1 MIRIL
6 DNVIILLNPGYALG
20 FVMKGQYA
28 KIASAL
34 TRFYDEEIV
43 NPILKN
49 KIENPRSDDEYHLK
63 KN

>member
-1 MIRIL
+1 MWSEM
-6 DNVIILLNPGYALG
+6 VTSFFNPDYALG

-28 KIASAL
+28 KIASAH

-49 KIENPRSDDEYHLK
+49 KIEEPT
-63 KN
+63 

>member
-1 MIRIL
+1 
-6 DNVIILLNPGYALG
+6 
-20 FVMKGQYA
+20 MKGQYA
-28 KIASAL
+28 MIASAH